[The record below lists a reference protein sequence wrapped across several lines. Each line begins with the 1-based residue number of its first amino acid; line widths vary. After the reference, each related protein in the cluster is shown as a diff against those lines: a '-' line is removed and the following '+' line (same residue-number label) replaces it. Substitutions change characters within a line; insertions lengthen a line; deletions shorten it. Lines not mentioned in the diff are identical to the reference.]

1 MAKFLVLVESP
12 AKAHTINRFL
22 GKDYIV
28 EASMGHIRDL
38 PKSKMG
44 VDVDNG
50 FKTHYII
57 IPRSRKI
64 VSKLKKEAEGK
75 EKIFLAPDPDREG
88 EAIAFHLSEIFR
100 NKNIFRVIFNEITR
114 PAVTEAFKRPGSI
127 DLDKVKSQQARR
139 ILDRLV
145 GYSIS
150 PLLWKKVAKGL
161 SAGRVQSVVLKFI
174 VEREKEIADFHPC
187 EYWTIEAE
195 LCKAQNKAGK
205 EQGAESKRRFTAEL
219 KKIEGKKAEIKD
231 EESASKIIEELN
243 NERFIVSKIEKKQKK
258 RNPYPP
264 FITSKLQQEAF
275 NKLHFS
281 TSQTMQIAQQLYEGI
296 EIEKERVGL
305 ITYMRTDSVR
315 CSEMALNDVRKYI
328 KEKLGADYLP
338 SAPWKYKSKR
348 NAQEAH
354 ECIRPTSI
362 FREPKEIKKFL
373 SEQQYRLYRLIWNRF
388 VASQMKAATFMTT
401 GVEITAGK
409 FLFIASEI
417 KMLFAGFLLLYH
429 SEGEEKSL
437 PQLSEGE
444 ILELL
449 NLNRQQHFT
458 KPPARYSDASLVK
471 VLEEKG
477 IGRPSTYA
485 PIIKVLITRNYAQ
498 RKNGYFFPTELGVT
512 VVELLIAHFPT
523 LLDAQ
528 FTAKMES
535 SLDKVEEGRE
545 DWVAMLKDFYQPFLE
560 DLNRAKESM
569 PEVKKKVVVTDE
581 LCEKCGSQMVMRWG
595 KKGKF
600 LACSAFPRCRNTRS
614 LSIGIKC
621 PQEGCDGELVERHSK
636 RGLFYGCSN
645 YPDCKYATN
654 KIPGSNE

>member
-471 VLEEKG
+471 VLEEKVQLFWMLNSRPKWRAVWIKWKRDEK
-477 IGRPSTYA
+477 IGWQCSK
-485 PIIKVLITRNYAQ
+485 I
-498 RKNGYFFPTELGVT
+498 
-512 VVELLIAHFPT
+512 
-523 LLDAQ
+523 
-528 FTAKMES
+528 FT
-535 SLDKVEEGRE
+535 SLF
-545 DWVAMLKDFYQPFLE
+545 W
-560 DLNRAKESM
+560 
-569 PEVKKKVVVTDE
+569 
-581 LCEKCGSQMVMRWG
+581 
-595 KKGKF
+595 
-600 LACSAFPRCRNTRS
+600 
-614 LSIGIKC
+614 
-621 PQEGCDGELVERHSK
+621 
-636 RGLFYGCSN
+636 
-645 YPDCKYATN
+645 
-654 KIPGSNE
+654 KI

>member
-1 MAKFLVLVESP
+1 
-12 AKAHTINRFL
+12 
-22 GKDYIV
+22 
-28 EASMGHIRDL
+28 
-38 PKSKMG
+38 
-44 VDVDNG
+44 
-50 FKTHYII
+50 
-57 IPRSRKI
+57 
-64 VSKLKKEAEGK
+64 
-75 EKIFLAPDPDREG
+75 
-88 EAIAFHLSEIFR
+88 
-100 NKNIFRVIFNEITR
+100 
-114 PAVTEAFKRPGSI
+114 
-127 DLDKVKSQQARR
+127 
-139 ILDRLV
+139 
-145 GYSIS
+145 
-150 PLLWKKVAKGL
+150 
-161 SAGRVQSVVLKFI
+161 
-174 VEREKEIADFHPC
+174 
-187 EYWTIEAE
+187 
-195 LCKAQNKAGK
+195 
-205 EQGAESKRRFTAEL
+205 
-219 KKIEGKKAEIKD
+219 
-231 EESASKIIEELN
+231 
-243 NERFIVSKIEKKQKK
+243 
-258 RNPYPP
+258 
-264 FITSKLQQEAF
+264 
-275 NKLHFS
+275 
-281 TSQTMQIAQQLYEGI
+281 
-296 EIEKERVGL
+296 
-305 ITYMRTDSVR
+305 
-315 CSEMALNDVRKYI
+315 MALNDVRKYI